1 MLKTLPL
8 AIAIAASAATAP
20 AAEFVSPAVPYG
32 SVFAVVGPNP
42 EVCFLGGYV
51 YPVDRKTWR
60 CYPMG
65 SNTAA
70 NPRFWALP
78 DASYLAGFATP
89 LAIFGAD
96 HAWVQDDEGTYV
108 PMSRAD

>member
-1 MLKTLPL
+1 MIRQCIL
-8 AIAIAASAATAP
+8 AAALVASGAAQ

-32 SVFAVVGPNP
+32 SVFGVVGPNP
-42 EVCFLGGYV
+42 EVCFLGGYQ

-78 DASYLAGFATP
+78 DASYLDGFSTP

-96 HAWVQDDEGTYV
+96 HAWVLNDAGEYV
-108 PMSRAD
+108 PMSRKE